1 MGNSVVTPSPTS
13 TTTPVPLPEAYMLRR
28 GCGAMNSAGTS
39 IDSKK
44 NSAMRSLC
52 LFGVIAACDRK
63 TYRSNDSAAGY
74 GVLSTVETQL

>member
-1 MGNSVVTPSPTS
+1 
-13 TTTPVPLPEAYMLRR
+13 
-28 GCGAMNSAGTS
+28 MNSAGTS

-52 LFGVIAACDRK
+52 LLGVIAACDRN
-63 TYRSNDSAAGY
+63 TYGSIESATGY